1 MFQIKICGVT
11 TAADARLVAEAG
23 ADCIGLNFVAGSP
36 RSLTLAAAREV
47 AAAIPAGVLRV
58 GVFAGSPAADI
69 LRIVASVGLG
79 AIQLHGH
86 LQPTGSGGQRLVWDP
101 PSLCGELGGVPIIRA
116 VRLEGPP
123 ASDGLAAARAWLD
136 AASEGGNPP
145 SMVIC
150 DAAVERAGPAGQ
162 LGGTGAVVD
171 WSLLVASGGLGV
183 PMALAGGLTP
193 HNVAAAI
200 RATGLH
206 AVDTASGV
214 ESAPGRKDPERVQ
227 AFVAAAR
234 GALGIG

>member
-11 TAADARLVAEAG
+11 SAADARLVAEAG

-36 RSLTLAAAREV
+36 RMLTPAAAREV

-58 GVFAGSPAADI
+58 GVFAGSSAADI

-79 AIQLHGH
+79 AVQLHGH
-86 LQPTGSGGQRLVWDP
+86 LQPTGSGGERLVWDP
-101 PSLCGELGGVPIIRA
+101 PSLCGELRAVPIIRA
-116 VRLEGPP
+116 VRLQGPP
-123 ASDGLAAARAWLD
+123 AIDGLAAARAWLEV
-136 AASEGGNPP
+136 AAAGGHSPV
-145 SMVIC
+145 MGIC

-171 WSLLVASGGLGV
+171 WSLLVASGGLGI

-193 HNVAAAI
+193 QNVAAAI
-200 RATGLH
+200 RATGLP

-214 ESAPGRKDPERVQ
+214 ELAPGRKDAERVR

-234 GALGIG
+234 RALGIG

>member
-36 RSLTLAAAREV
+36 RRLTLAAAREV
-47 AAAIPAGVLRV
+47 AEAIPAGVLRV

-79 AIQLHGH
+79 AVQLHGH
-86 LQPTGSGGQRLVWDP
+86 LQPTGSGGERLVWDSP
-101 PSLCGELGGVPIIRA
+101 RVCAELRGVPIIRA

-123 ASDGLAAARAWLD
+123 AIDGLAAARAWLE
-136 AASEGGNPP
+136 AAAAGGHGPA
-145 SMVIC
+145 MAIC

-162 LGGTGAVVD
+162 LGGTGATVD
-171 WSLLVASGGLGV
+171 WSLLVASGGLGI

-193 HNVAAAI
+193 QNVAAAI
-200 RATGLH
+200 LATGLT

-214 ESAPGRKDPERVQ
+214 ELAPGRKAAERVR

>member
-11 TAADARLVAEAG
+11 TAADARVVAEAG

-36 RSLTLAAAREV
+36 RRLTLAAAQDV

-69 LRIVASVGLG
+69 LRVVASVGLG
-79 AIQLHGH
+79 AVQLHGH
-86 LQPTGSGGQRLVWDP
+86 LQPTGSDGERLVWDP
-101 PSLCGELGGVPIIRA
+101 PSLCGELGGLPIIRA
-116 VRLEGPP
+116 VRLQGPP
-123 ASDGLAAARAWLD
+123 ASDGLAAARAWLEAA
-136 AASEGGNPP
+136 AASGHCPAMG
-145 SMVIC
+145 IC
-150 DAAVERAGPAGQ
+150 DAAVERAAPVGQ

-171 WSLLVASGGLGV
+171 WSLLFASGGLGI

-214 ESAPGRKDPERVQ
+214 ELAPGRKDAERVR